1 MNAAKKLFS
10 KKILATAVA
19 AGLLALAAVSA
30 NANLQI
36 RITDVGTGTVIL
48 ICDNN
53 VGVGCLAGGDTNG
66 AAENITV
73 MTSLV
78 NAILSAAGSKF
89 SFTSAGANDNIATAT
104 TLDVLNTTNQVDVGV
119 GAADTLLIE
128 ATRDGWL
135 VPPGTKTLTNGPAA
149 TLTLTGT
156 GTDSSTGY
164 NDGGNVLFGH
174 QFFTPTSVFLAGG
187 ALCTPILGGVS
198 TCNDL
203 TQRTGIN
210 EAAPFSLSN
219 TQAIASPAG
228 NAGANYLVTDSTTKF
243 GQVVVVPEP
252 ASLLLFGI
260 GLAGLG
266 FARRSKS

>member
-1 MNAAKKLFS
+1 MNATKKLFS
-10 KKILATAVA
+10 KKILATAVS

-30 NANLQI
+30 NANLQL

-48 ICDNN
+48 VCDNN
-53 VGVGCLAGGDTNG
+53 VGAGCLAGGDINPG
-66 AAENITV
+66 AENITV

-78 NAILSAAGSKF
+78 NAILAAAGSKF
-89 SFTSAGANDNIATAT
+89 SFVAAGSNDNIATAT
-104 TLDVLNTTNQVDVGV
+104 TLDVLNTSDQVQIGT
-119 GAADTLLIE
+119 GPADTLLIE
-128 ATRDGWL
+128 TTRDGWL

-149 TLTLTGT
+149 TLTLTGA
-156 GTDSSTGY
+156 GSDSSTGY

-174 QFFTPTSVFLAGG
+174 QFFTPTSVFVAAN
-187 ALCTPILGGVS
+187 ALCSPLLGGVS

-203 TQRTGIN
+203 TQRPGIN
-210 EAAPFSLSN
+210 EATPFSLSS

-228 NAGANYLVTDSTTKF
+228 NQGATYLVTDSTTKF
-243 GQVVVVPEP
+243 GSVVPEP

-266 FARRSKS
+266 FARRKS